1 MDYKKYK
8 YNHLGIPTHEKR
20 DNEVYIEKFKMF
32 VSGYEQNEFNIEWMR
47 FEENSKLPE
56 LVRKTPH
63 IAFEVE
69 DVHKAIQGK
78 EVLIE
83 PNAPS
88 EGVLVA
94 FIIENGAL
102 VEFIEFKK

>member
-1 MDYKKYK
+1 
-8 YNHLGIPTHEKR
+8 
-20 DNEVYIEKFKMF
+20 MF

-47 FEENSKLPE
+47 FGEDSKLPE
-56 LVRKTPH
+56 LVRKIPH